1 MKKDC
6 IPKRLEGEGG
16 FTLIE
21 VLVAMGILVFGLL
34 AVGTMQMSAIRGNFF
49 SGNTSAAL
57 TLASEKMEDLLNQNW
72 ETGADLVDTT
82 TANNTN
88 LSSITTVDFEDT
100 VNLGGTPYRR
110 IVNFANSSGAMPTS
124 RQMTVIVTWGDN
136 AHGVSVSSFR
146 TP

>member
-1 MKKDC
+1 MKKR
-6 IPKRLEGEGG
+6 PMKEGLEREGG

-21 VLVAMGILVFGLL
+21 VLVAMGILLFGLL
-34 AVGTMQMSAIRGNFF
+34 AVGTMQISAIRGNYF

-57 TLASEKMEDLLNQNW
+57 SLATQRMEDLFNRNW
-72 ETGADLVDTT
+72 NDPIFTDNP
-82 TANNTN
+82 ANNAD

-124 RQMTVIVTWGDN
+124 RQMTVIVTWDGN
-136 AHGVSVSSFR
+136 KHKVALSSYR
-146 TP
+146 MP

>member
-1 MKKDC
+1 MKKRP
-6 IPKRLEGEGG
+6 IKEGLKREGG

-21 VLVAMGILVFGLL
+21 VLVAMGILLFGLL
-34 AVGTMQMSAIRGNFF
+34 AVGTMQISAIRGNYF

-57 TLASEKMEDLLNQNW
+57 SLATQRMEDLFNRNW
-72 ETGADLVDTT
+72 NDPIFTDNP
-82 TANNTN
+82 ANNAD

-124 RQMTVIVTWGDN
+124 RQMTVIVTWEGN
-136 AHGVSVSSFR
+136 SHRVSVSSFR

>member
-1 MKKDC
+1 MKKHR
-6 IPKRLEGEGG
+6 ILKRLEGEGG

-34 AVGTMQMSAIRGNFF
+34 AVGTMQMSAIRGNYF

-110 IVNFANSSGAMPTS
+110 VWNIANSSGSMPTS
-124 RQMTVIVTWGDN
+124 KAMTVIVTWGGDS
-136 AHGVSVSSFR
+136 HRVSVSSFR

>member
-1 MKKDC
+1 MKKRP
-6 IPKRLEGEGG
+6 IKGRLKREGG
-16 FTLIE
+16 FNLIE

-34 AVGTMQMSAIRGNFF
+34 AVGTMHIGAVRGNYF

-57 TLASEKMEDLLNQNW
+57 SLATERMEDLFNRNW
-72 ETGADLVDTT
+72 NDPIFADNP
-82 TANNTN
+82 ANNTN
-88 LSSITTVDFEDT
+88 LSSLTTVDFEDA
-100 VNLGGTPYRR
+100 VNLGGTTYRR
-110 IVNFANSSGAMPTS
+110 IVNFADSTGAMPTS